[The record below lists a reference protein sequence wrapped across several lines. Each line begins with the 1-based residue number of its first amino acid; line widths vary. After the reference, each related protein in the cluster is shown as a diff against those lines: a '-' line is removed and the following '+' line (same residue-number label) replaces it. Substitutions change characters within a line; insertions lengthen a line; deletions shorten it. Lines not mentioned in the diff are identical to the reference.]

1 MTTERNCTLCS
12 DPNLCATHG
21 LLQPIT
27 TMSGRTSRC
36 LLEDDKPAA
45 LLYKA
50 LLRLAAEQGVDISE
64 LMDDTE

>member
-1 MTTERNCTLCS
+1 
-12 DPNLCATHG
+12 
-21 LLQPIT
+21 
-27 TMSGRTSRC
+27 MSGRTSRC